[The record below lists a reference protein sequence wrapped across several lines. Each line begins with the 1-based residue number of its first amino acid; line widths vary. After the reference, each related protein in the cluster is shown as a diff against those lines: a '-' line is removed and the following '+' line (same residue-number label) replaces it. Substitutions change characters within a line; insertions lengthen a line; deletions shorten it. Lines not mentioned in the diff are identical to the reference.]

1 MELFCCTAIQQNPWF
16 SSSVWYKCQV
26 LLHSDRLDGWCE
38 AEYIDALPGFK
49 RKHHDI
55 KVIDG
60 ELRFKLGSFKPDRRL
75 GFFGNCWF
83 GGWWNSSDH
92 FWKLHLSG
100 RLGRLS
106 QNFLVSWYWLLALD
120 NSTHHASCFLR
131 KTWWYNF
138 SRPASERYKDDP
150 LKPKQGPYVWHVKDE
165 LSPKEKLQA
174 AFCHLPI
181 NEAHFFS
188 QLWALKRCS

>member
-1 MELFCCTAIQQNPWF
+1 MNARICCVQCFVRQAWRGWSCQDFAEAFPFGYMKADPNWQDQLDTKKLHHCCNVWFGYGQLFFCLKKGLVAAWKCFAAIQQNPWF
-16 SSSVWYKCQV
+16 SSSLWYKCQL

-100 RLGRLS
+100 RLGRYHKTSLYHGID
-106 QNFLVSWYWLLALD
+106 SWD
-120 NSTHHASCFLR
+120 
-131 KTWWYNF
+131 
-138 SRPASERYKDDP
+138 
-150 LKPKQGPYVWHVKDE
+150 
-165 LSPKEKLQA
+165 
-174 AFCHLPI
+174 
-181 NEAHFFS
+181 
-188 QLWALKRCS
+188 